1 VNYRDYYNYLVGR
14 SNLSYLY
21 RRYFLYPCLNRY
33 LSGTVLDFGCGI
45 GDFLSFRSDTIGV
58 DINPFVIE
66 HCHRRNLKANHIEH
80 LPTPFQNMTFQG
92 ALLDNVL
99 EHLDQ
104 PETVLKEIVRVLSHN
119 ATLIIGVPGKKG
131 YDTDPDHKRSYDE
144 SSLKD
149 FIIRF
154 GFTWMQT
161 LHMPFRFPGFN
172 RFLSQYCIYG
182 IFQRTEDGL

>member
-1 VNYRDYYNYLVGR
+1 VSYRDYYNYLLRR
-14 SNLSYLY
+14 SRLGYLY
-21 RRYFLYPCLNRY
+21 RRYFLYPFLNQY

-58 DINPFVIE
+58 DVNPFVIT
-66 HCHRRNLKANHIEH
+66 HCRRLGLQAYHIEQ
-80 LPTPFQNMTFQG
+80 LPTPFQDMTFQG

-131 YDTDPDHKRSYDE
+131 YDTDPDSALHGCKPGTCRFDFQDLIAFLASIVFME
-144 SSLKD
+144 FFSGLK
-149 FIIRF
+149 
-154 GFTWMQT
+154 MVCKLC
-161 LHMPFRFPGFN
+161 LHLQCF
-172 RFLSQYCIYG
+172 
-182 IFQRTEDGL
+182 